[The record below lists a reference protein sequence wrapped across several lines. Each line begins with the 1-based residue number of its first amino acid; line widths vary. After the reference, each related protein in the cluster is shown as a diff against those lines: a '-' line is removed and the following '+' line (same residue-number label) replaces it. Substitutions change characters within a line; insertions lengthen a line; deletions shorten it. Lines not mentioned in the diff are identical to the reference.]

1 MPATAS
7 RVCSSTRTA
16 ISRRLHALPAASA
29 TTFSA
34 ASFIVRAAYTLG
46 SAASC
51 RSSRPSTSLVP
62 SRRTTNGTVGSIS
75 SNAAIRPLAT
85 SSQRVMPPKMLNS
98 TALTASL
105 ARISSHRLL
114 DLLRVRAAAGVEEVR
129 RRAARLGD
137 HVERRHDQA
146 GAVAEDADVAVEL
159 DVLDA
164 LLLGAALDRVF
175 VLGVRELLV
184 LGVAVERV
192 PVQRD
197 LRVERLHLPLGR
209 DDQRVDLGERRVLLR
224 ATPRTAPPARRR
236 RRRSRPRR
244 RRRRWRSPRPPRAR
258 ARRARRRGGGS
269 ASPGVFSATSSMST
283 PPSTLNITSGCLAE
297 RSSSTEA

>member
-1 MPATAS
+1 MPATAR
-7 RVCSSTRTA
+7 RVCSSTRTD
-16 ISRRLHALPAASA
+16 IRRRSHALPAASA

-34 ASFIVRAAYTLG
+34 ASFIVLAACTLG

-51 RSSRPSTSLVP
+51 SSRRPSTSLVP
-62 SRRTTNGTVGSIS
+62 SRRTTNGTDGLIS
-75 SNAAIRPLAT
+75 SNAAISPLAT

-105 ARISSHRLL
+105 ARIRSTACLIFSALEPPPASRKL
-114 DLLRVRAAAGVEEVR
+114 AG
-129 RRAARLGD
+129 APARLGD
-137 HVERRHDQA
+137 DVERGHDQA

-175 VLGVRELLV
+175 VLAVGERLV

-192 PVQRD
+192 AVEGD
-197 LRVERLHLPLGR
+197 LRVERLDLALGR
-209 DDQRVDLGERRVLLR
+209 DDQRVDLGQRRVLLL
-224 ATPRTAPPARRR
+224 ATPRTAPRARRR

-244 RRRRWRSPRPPRAR
+244 RRRRWRSARPPRAR
-258 ARRARRRGGGS
+258 GPPAGRRGGG
-269 ASPGVFSATSSMST
+269 
-283 PPSTLNITSGCLAE
+283 
-297 RSSSTEA
+297 